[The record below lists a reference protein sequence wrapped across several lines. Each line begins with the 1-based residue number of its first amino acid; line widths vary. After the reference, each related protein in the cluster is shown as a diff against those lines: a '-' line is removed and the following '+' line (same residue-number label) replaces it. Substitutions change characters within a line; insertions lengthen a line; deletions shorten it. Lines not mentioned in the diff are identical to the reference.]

1 MSHTSD
7 KKIGSFMVA
16 VGMVLEDKTTGKI
29 LVQQRASNFQTGE
42 WEIPYG
48 RVDQFEELKAA
59 ISRELFE
66 ETGLTECQPV
76 RLLRVWHFYRGP
88 KSAQTEVYGL
98 TFHCQTSQV
107 DVQMSDEH
115 SAFEWVKP
123 AEAINRIQVPGI
135 KADVQLFAEWQ
146 AKKWQNFQV
155 TFGEENKPLEYK
167 L

>member
-1 MSHTSD
+1 MTHTSD

-16 VGMVLEDKTTGKI
+16 VGMVLENKTTGKI

-59 ISRELFE
+59 ITREIFE
-66 ETGLTECQPV
+66 ETGLTEVTPV
-76 RLLRVWHFYRGP
+76 RLLRVWHFFRGA

-98 TFHCQTSQV
+98 TFHCQTVQT
-107 DVQMSDEH
+107 DVNMSDEH
-115 SAFEWVKP
+115 SAYAWVEP
-123 AEAINRIQVPGI
+123 TEAVSRISVPGI

-146 AKKWQNFQV
+146 AKNWQDFQV
-155 TFGEENKPLEYK
+155 TFGETDKPLEYK